1 MAKAI
6 KKQTIDDNGDIV
18 EIDVAPQNEIQEVAD
33 IKVTAPKKQAKKPD
47 FYVFQLVQTFYQS
60 SPDKLP
66 YPENWLIKN
75 RDIIYDEETNT
86 ERNIRYIEGVS
97 TIWEDEQEHLSDQ
110 KKNSRPDVR
119 FVNGYL
125 RVPSNKPSLLEFLMK
140 SNMNATNKNRMA
152 GTQPLYKMLDF
163 QAEEIKNM
171 EKAEIRMDAM
181 RIAMDAPL
189 DMMIPHAKYL
199 GIAFTNR
206 QNVERGEKAIRFDYL
221 NIADK
226 NPDMF
231 IKTYNNPLV
240 KIQYIVQKAMNA
252 GLVDTSSVKGQAIWG
267 DSKAFIVQ
275 IPDGKQALQF
285 LAVFCLTAQ
294 GKEFYNQI
302 KHIVND

>member
-6 KKQTIDDNGDIV
+6 KKQTIDDNGNIV
-18 EIDVAPQNEIQEVAD
+18 EVDVAPQNEISEVAD
-33 IKVTAPKKQAKKPD
+33 IKATPIKKQAKKPD
-47 FYVFQLVQTFYQS
+47 FYVFQLVRTVYQN

-66 YPENWLIKN
+66 YPENWLVKN

-86 ERNIRYIEGVS
+86 ERNIRYLEGVS
-97 TIWEDEQEHLSDQ
+97 TIYEDEQDHLSEQ
-110 KKNSRPDVR
+110 KQNARPDIR

-125 RVPSNKPSLLEFLMK
+125 RVPTNKPSLLQFLMK
-140 SNMNATNKNRMA
+140 SNMNASNKHRMA

-163 QAEEIKNM
+163 QAEEEKNM

-199 GIAFTNR
+199 GIAFVNR

-252 GLVDTSSVKGQAIWG
+252 GLVDTSTIKGQAIWG
-267 DSKAFIVQ
+267 DSKSFIVQ
-275 IPDGKQALQF
+275 IPDGKQPLQF
-285 LAVFCLTAQ
+285 LAEFCLTAQ
-294 GKEFYNQI
+294 GKEFYSQI
-302 KHIVND
+302 KHIIND